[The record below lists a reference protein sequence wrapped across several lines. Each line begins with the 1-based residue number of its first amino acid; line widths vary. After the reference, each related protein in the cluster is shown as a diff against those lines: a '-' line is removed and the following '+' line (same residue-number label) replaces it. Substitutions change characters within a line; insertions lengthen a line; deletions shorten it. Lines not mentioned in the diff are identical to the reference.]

1 VGTITEASLAFE
13 LSTVTSA
20 KQVYWPLVGRDLL
33 LAKTEF
39 ALGGAHRGQCI
50 GTAGAGVPRP
60 RDRNAREA
68 LAGVRYSLT
77 RAWSPKRS
85 QG

>member
-1 VGTITEASLAFE
+1 MRV
-13 LSTVTSA
+13 A
-20 KQVYWPLVGRDLL
+20 KRKQGRGPAADLISQ

-77 RAWSPKRS
+77 RAWSPRRS
-85 QG
+85 RARTAAG